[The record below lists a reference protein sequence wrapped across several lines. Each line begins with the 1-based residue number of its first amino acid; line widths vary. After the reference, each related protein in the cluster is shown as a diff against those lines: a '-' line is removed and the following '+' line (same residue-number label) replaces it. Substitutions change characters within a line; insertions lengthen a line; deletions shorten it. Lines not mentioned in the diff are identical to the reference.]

1 MVSVKVLYAE
11 GEEEQ
16 AKEILRALENVHRK
30 RFFFSWIAYK
40 ETRGMLTHDKEV
52 KNGNNNKTNI

>member
-1 MVSVKVLYAE
+1 MVEVKVLYSE

-16 AKEILRALENVHRK
+16 AKEILRGLEQIHRK

-40 ETRGMLTHDKEV
+40 ETKGMLKDNEV
-52 KNGNNNKTNI
+52 KPNSSPK

>member
-1 MVSVKVLYAE
+1 MMEVKVLYLE

-16 AKEILRALENVHRK
+16 AKEVLRALEQVHRK

-40 ETRGMLTHDKEV
+40 ETKGMLKE
-52 KNGNNNKTNI
+52 KKEGA